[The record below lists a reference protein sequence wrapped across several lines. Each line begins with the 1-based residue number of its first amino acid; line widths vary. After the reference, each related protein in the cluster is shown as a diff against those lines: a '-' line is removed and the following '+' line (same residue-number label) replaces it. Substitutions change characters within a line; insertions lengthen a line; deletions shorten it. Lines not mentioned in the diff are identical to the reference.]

1 MKDIHSFVILAYNES
16 DDLEECIKSIK
27 KQSIKSNVFIATST
41 KNDHI
46 MELASEY
53 GLGVMINDCKSNKGS
68 DYNFAFNSVDTRLL
82 TIVHQDDLYDRN
94 YAKEI
99 IKCYK
104 KNKSASIIFTD
115 YYEILCDKKIKYSKN
130 LFKKRLFIWL
140 LQYDFFNKRKY
151 FRRLAL
157 KYQNA
162 ICTSSVTFVK
172 NNIKK
177 DLQEDIF
184 PIDVEFHND
193 WAGFEKLSLIN
204 RKFVYLPMKLV
215 GYRINKEKIKNKK
228 EIEED
233 ILIYKKFWPSK
244 LIDFIYRKKLNKE
257 SGEIIEESQEE
268 VK

>member
-27 KQSIKSNVFIATST
+27 KQSVKSNVFIATST
-41 KNDHI
+41 RNDYI

-53 GLGVMINDCKSNKGS
+53 SLGVMINDSKSNKGS
-68 DYNFAFNSVDTRLL
+68 DYNFAFNSVDTRLI

-104 KNKSASIIFTD
+104 KNKDASIIFTD
-115 YYEILCDKKIKYSKN
+115 YYEIVGDKKVKYSKT
-130 LFKKRLFIWL
+130 LLKKRIFIWL
-140 LQYDFFNKRKY
+140 LRYEFFNKRKY
-151 FRRLAL
+151 FRRLSL
-157 KYQNA
+157 KYHNA

-177 DLQEDIF
+177 DLKEDIF
-184 PIDVEFHND
+184 PTDLEFNND

-215 GYRINKEKIKNKK
+215 GYRINKENNKSDK

-233 ILIYKKFWPSK
+233 ILMYKKFWYHK
-244 LIDFIYRKKLNKE
+244 LIDLIYSENKKEIGDNSEEIKKE
-257 SGEIIEESQEE
+257 NN
-268 VK
+268 